1 MKFLVTSAL
10 IEESSYSNSPFE
22 LKSKT
27 SYGYNLITEKE
38 VELIETDSHLSWT
51 DGYLR
56 DLNLHNQDKDVH
68 TAKAIEQIVTSW
80 PVPENI
86 TGSFSTTIIDK
97 VSLAITIC
105 NDLIGIYPLYYLIK
119 DKQVFVSNS
128 IILMASISKCNL
140 DEVGIAQRCIGPE
153 YFNMGSR
160 TILENCKRLLPG
172 ECIKLDS
179 LGNIIQTRYDNSL
192 YQDMSSSEQ
201 KHNLH
206 QAYWEDYKKEVEYC
220 LIGSKIVNVA
230 LSGGM
235 DSRLLLGAISDN
247 KNIECLTYGEK
258 DNYET
263 KIASRLAKIKKANF
277 NSFSQL
283 DLYFPPLETLKKYV
297 LRTEA
302 VNICSWLEI
311 LENIKL
317 EERNPILLGDMT
329 EAISARNIKKFSSR
343 DFRQNNFVQYY
354 LLGKDYHFEK
364 SNAQKFSEWKKAKL
378 HNFDRWYIEERV
390 SQLNLSLS
398 SMQLKEGLHSD
409 MEEVFL
415 RIESHHL
422 PFTELYDELFSWY
435 THSRHPMS
443 KQILICNNDFYSYCP
458 PMSNSILRS
467 TSNIHPN
474 LRLGNRFLNKLF
486 SIVELKK
493 FNKIPTNQ
501 APYIPQNFLDIIKFP
516 IWGIRSKI
524 DHILI
529 KRLMKSKDPKKRY
542 RLFKSINWVL
552 IYQNS
557 DMEKNLKSYFDKNHL
572 GEAYF
577 SHLLN
582 RATQRKTLYQWPFAN
597 TELING
603 ASLNIEI
610 DFIKSFQNNSKDFN

>member
-10 IEESSYSNSPFE
+10 IEESSYSNLPFE
-22 LKSKT
+22 LKSNT
-27 SYGYNLITEKE
+27 SCGYKLITEGE
-38 VELIETDSHLSWT
+38 IDLIENDSYLSLT

-56 DLNLHNQDKDVH
+56 DLNLHNQDKNLH
-68 TAKAIEQIVTSW
+68 TITAVEQIATSW
-80 PVPENI
+80 PVSKNI

-97 VSLAITIC
+97 HSFAIIIC

-119 DKQVFVSNS
+119 DNQVFVSNS
-128 IILMASISKCNL
+128 IILMASISNCNL

-153 YFNMGSR
+153 YFNLGSR
-160 TILENCKRLLPG
+160 TILDDCKRLLPG
-172 ECIKLDS
+172 EYIKLDS
-179 LGNIIQTRYDNSL
+179 LGNIIETRYDNSL
-192 YQDMSSSEQ
+192 YQEMSSSAQ

-206 QAYWEDYKKEVEYC
+206 QAYWEGYKKEVEYC
-220 LIGSKIVNVA
+220 LLGSKDVNVA

-247 KNIECLTYGEK
+247 KNIECLTYGQK
-258 DNYET
+258 GNYET
-263 KIASRLAKIKKANF
+263 KIASKLAEIKKAKF
-277 NSFSQL
+277 NSFSQI

-297 LRTEA
+297 LKTEA

-329 EAISARNIKKFSSR
+329 EAISARNIKKFSTR
-343 DFRQNNFVQYY
+343 EFRQKNFVQYY
-354 LLGKDYHFEK
+354 LLEKDYQFEK
-364 SNAQKFSEWKKAKL
+364 SDTQKFSEWKKAKL

-390 SQLNLSLS
+390 SQLNLNLS
-398 SMQLKEGLHSD
+398 STQLKAGLHSD
-409 MEEVFL
+409 MEDVFL

-435 THSRHPMS
+435 THSRSPMS
-443 KQILICNNDFYSYCP
+443 KQILICNSDFYSYCP
-458 PMSNSILRS
+458 PMSISILRS

-486 SIVELKK
+486 NIDELNKL
-493 FNKIPTNQ
+493 NKIPTNQ

-524 DHILI
+524 DHFLI
-529 KRLMKSKDPKKRY
+529 KRLIKSKDPKKRY

-552 IYQNS
+552 IYQNP
-557 DMEKNLKSYFDKNHL
+557 DMEKNLKSYFKNNHL

-577 SHLLN
+577 IHLLN
-582 RATQRKTLYQWPFAN
+582 RATQRKSLDQWPFAN

-610 DFIKSFQNNSKDFN
+610 DFIKSFQH